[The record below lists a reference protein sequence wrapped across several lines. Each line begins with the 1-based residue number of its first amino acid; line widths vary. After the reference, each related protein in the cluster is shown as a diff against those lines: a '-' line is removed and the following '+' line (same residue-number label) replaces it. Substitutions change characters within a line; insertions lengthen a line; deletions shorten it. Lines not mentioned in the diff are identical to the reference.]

1 MNIKQ
6 LIDIGRLH
14 LERHLP
20 TLLEELEDS
29 DELDQ
34 FLETAARRTKAEMDS
49 LIEAGYSQD
58 EAWQMTRER
67 YLILRPDEDEEDT
80 APRGTERTRTIFKIL
95 SEMKDLKHEA
105 DELEAQT
112 SGLPDQSQSDGQ
124 D

>member
-1 MNIKQ
+1 MFRELQDSNKSEQ
-6 LIDIGRLH
+6 Y
-14 LERHLP
+14 LEI
-20 TLLEELEDS
+20 
-29 DELDQ
+29 
-34 FLETAARRTKAEMDS
+34 AARRTKAEMDS

-80 APRGTERTRTIFKIL
+80 APRGTERTRAIFKIL
-95 SEMKDLKHEA
+95 SEMKDLKNEA

-112 SGLPDQSQSDGQ
+112 SGLPDQSQRDGQ